1 MLLSFISKVRLVASM
16 ARIKQTASLIEG
28 SVYLTVLLFLFL
40 SAMVNIMRITRSAD
54 CEAGACG
61 NLPEGD
67 AAQAK

>member
-40 SAMVNIMRITRSAD
+40 SAMVNIMRITWTADHGASAS
-54 CEAGACG
+54 A
-61 NLPEGD
+61 NPS
-67 AAQAK
+67 